1 MRKKEIKSVYI
12 LTVDFLL
19 LFLIFFFVL
28 RLFCCSYFTLA
39 KIHIA
44 FSPLIFIPF
53 LSFFTPTL
61 SVSVCLLSL
70 CLSLS
75 VTCDRIV
82 WSTPHVLMRKVR
94 RVCSSFVVWRRPL
107 PSLVYKPYVWSATDA
122 GSRGVC

>member
-1 MRKKEIKSVYI
+1 MRKKEIKIVYI
-12 LTVDFLL
+12 LAVNFLL

-70 CLSLS
+70 CLSLCYLWPYRLEYTTRLDEEGEEGLFFLCCLAATFT
-75 VTCDRIV
+75 VTR
-82 WSTPHVLMRKVR
+82 L
-94 RVCSSFVVWRRPL
+94 
-107 PSLVYKPYVWSATDA
+107 
-122 GSRGVC
+122 